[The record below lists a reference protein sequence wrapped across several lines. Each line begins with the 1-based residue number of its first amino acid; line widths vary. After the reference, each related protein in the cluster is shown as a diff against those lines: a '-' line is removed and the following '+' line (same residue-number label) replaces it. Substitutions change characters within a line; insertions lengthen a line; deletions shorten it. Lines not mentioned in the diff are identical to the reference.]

1 MPYTKTFLDNFFK
14 EENREKRTLLLTQLE
29 VLFDILAM
37 VKLRTLD
44 GPTVK
49 PSSSKILNRMI
60 NH

>member
-1 MPYTKTFLDNFFK
+1 MRYTKSFLDNFFK

-29 VLFDILAM
+29 VLFDFLAM

-44 GPTVK
+44 GTTVK